1 MTAHAEEKE
10 GILKCL
16 EGSKMQKSGGAVI
29 PMDNKDIVYL
39 FGARQVQ
46 PAPREILTKKYVI
59 F

>member
-29 PMDNKDIVYL
+29 PMDNKDIVSK
-39 FGARQVQ
+39 V
-46 PAPREILTKKYVI
+46 REFNRFYMPKMNLLGII
-59 F
+59 I